1 MNTMSIAKALK
12 EKNRTTGRITKLQK
26 QIVAN
31 NRYKQGVEQD
41 YNSNDLL
48 KSLQEEWAFLI
59 DLKTRIA
66 KANVGIADKLIML
79 TEAKAELAFWTS
91 FRSGQPIEE
100 LKESEYVDGKYVN
113 VTVNYINTIPS
124 KEVDANV
131 TRVQKQIEDLQ
142 DDIDVYNGTTKI

>member
-1 MNTMSIAKALK
+1 MNINIAKALK
-12 EKNRTTGRITKLQK
+12 EKNRITGRITKLQK
-26 QIVAN
+26 QVVDN
-31 NRYKQGVEQD
+31 NRYKEGVDRD

-48 KSLQEEWAFLI
+48 KSLQEEWAHLI

-79 TEAKAELAFWTS
+79 TEAKAELAFWNG

-100 LKESEYVDGKYVN
+100 TTGSEYVDGKYVT
-113 VTVNYINTIPS
+113 VTINHIHTIPS

-131 TRVQKQIEDLQ
+131 LRVQKQIEDLQ
-142 DDIDVYNGTTKI
+142 DEIDTFNAITKI

>member
-1 MNTMSIAKALK
+1 MNINIAKALK
-12 EKNRTTGRITKLQK
+12 EKNRITGRITKLQK
-26 QIVAN
+26 QVVEN
-31 NRYKQGVEQD
+31 NHYKEGVDRD

-48 KSLQEEWAFLI
+48 KSLQEEWAHLI

-66 KANVGIADKLIML
+66 KANIGIADKLIML
-79 TEAKAELAFWTS
+79 TEAKAELVFWNG

-100 LKESEYVDGKYVN
+100 RDEYQYVDGKNVT

-131 TRVQKQIEDLQ
+131 LRVQKQIEDLQ
-142 DDIDVYNGTTKI
+142 DDIDTFNALTKI